1 MDCPTP
7 ILHPQTTGHN
17 RASSSRRE
25 QMGEGTS
32 SGGKKRKAPP
42 ASPSC
47 PVPAA
52 VVKQEPVEGDVAVA
66 PADLPVEAV
75 VVEPPRP
82 RVNVSLYVR
91 MLHCECLLRGRAPPV
106 RPLPRRGPL
115 PPVRPRHRLRPLRP
129 GGPGLF
135 DAFRVPCPFERYGG
149 ASTVV
154 YHDTDAHRA
163 ACAYAP
169 LPCGV
174 AGCPFA
180 GSPRMLRDHLAVA
193 HCWRLDTLPG
203 YGNPLALRV
212 PSEPARHLLAVEGD
226 DRRLFVLSVRELGGG
241 AGRAVWAVSVAC
253 VRASGAAE
261 AGPQYKCIL
270 LTQAPGKAATDGRRV
285 IWETDLLE
293 SCEAPGGGAAAWEED
308 PLLVPPSRLSGPS
321 KGIDLRVRIDVVDP
335 TAPAALL
342 AAAP

>member
-1 MDCPTP
+1 M
-7 ILHPQTTGHN
+7 
-17 RASSSRRE
+17 AES
-25 QMGEGTS
+25 TS
-32 SGGKKRKAPP
+32 SCGKKRKAPP

-47 PVPAA
+47 PVPGV

-66 PADLPVEAV
+66 LADLPVEAV

-91 MLHCECLLRGRAPPV
+91 MLHCECF
-106 RPLPRRGPL
+106 RPLK
-115 PPVRPRHRLRPLRP
+115 PPIFKCEAGHRLCGRCRGEGHCRRCGRDTAAVPC
-129 GGPGLF
+129 GPEDLDELF
-135 DAFRVPCPFERYGG
+135 DAFRVPCPFERYGC

-180 GSPRMLRDHLAVA
+180 GSPRMLRDHLVVA
-193 HCWRLDTLPG
+193 HCWRLDMMPG
-203 YGNPLALRV
+203 YGKPLALRV

-226 DRRLFVLSVRELGGG
+226 DRRLFMLSVGELGGG
-241 AGRAVWAVSVAC
+241 AGGAAAFWAVSVAC

-270 LTQAPGKAATDGRRV
+270 LGQTPGHRV
-285 IWETDLLE
+285 ITELDKVA
-293 SCEAPGGGAAAWEED
+293 SCAAPGGAAAAEEGTP
-308 PLLVPPSRLSGPS
+308 PLVMPVSSEE
-321 KGIDLRVRIDVVDP
+321 IDLRIRIDVHP
-335 TAPAALL
+335 APALL
-342 AAAP
+342 PAAAP

>member
-1 MDCPTP
+1 
-7 ILHPQTTGHN
+7 
-17 RASSSRRE
+17 
-25 QMGEGTS
+25 MGEGTS

-66 PADLPVEAV
+66 LADLPVEAV

-91 MLHCECLLRGRAPPV
+91 MLHCECL
-106 RPLPRRGPL
+106 RPLE
-115 PPVRPRHRLRPLRP
+115 PPIFKCEAGHRLCGRCRGEGHCRRCGRDIASVPC
-129 GGPGLF
+129 GPEDLEELF
-135 DAFRVPCPFERYGG
+135 DAFRVPCPFERYGC

-180 GSPRMLRDHLAVA
+180 GSPRMLRGHLAVA

-253 VRASGAAE
+253 VRASGATV

-270 LTQAPGKAATDGRRV
+270 LTQAPGKAATDGRRA